1 MPVRII
7 ETASEDALY
16 RRYDGQS
23 SPQPCYIELD
33 LTNGTLSADYNS
45 EVGNAVP
52 STVRNG
58 FERRYDIPAVTGSVA
73 DDLMRRIAPLADRIL
88 ADWDSEWNGSNT
100 VAVLGEDATEAENEI
115 VEMLESDEDD
125 ADDEELVTV
134 WGVDGVITGSE
145 ADEYGIT
152 AETTD
157 ERLDEIEEE
166 IRKGLIDISPNG
178 VVVLD
183 GIDRH
188 LRELRDEMLNDA
200 IDEAVDTAED
210 AAEQAEAADR
220 AANAAAMD
228 RARAVAEVVRLTG
241 SQAEAARRL
250 RLDPSTVSK
259 LVAKA
264 QKSNAAS

>member
-1 MPVRII
+1 M
-7 ETASEDALY
+7 
-16 RRYDGQS
+16 
-23 SPQPCYIELD
+23 
-33 LTNGTLSADYNS
+33 
-45 EVGNAVP
+45 
-52 STVRNG
+52 
-58 FERRYDIPAVTGSVA
+58 
-73 DDLMRRIAPLADRIL
+73 
-88 ADWDSEWNGSNT
+88 
-100 VAVLGEDATEAENEI
+100 
-115 VEMLESDEDD
+115 
-125 ADDEELVTV
+125 TV
-134 WGVDGVITGSE
+134 WGIDGVITGSE

-166 IRKGLIDISPNG
+166 IRKSLIDISPNG

-188 LRELRDEMLNDA
+188 LRELRDELLSDA
-200 IDEAVDTAED
+200 IDAAVDTAEG